1 MITGEI
7 KRKSQPGKINDS
19 SLVFGESIQSLDE
32 LKENNPV
39 NRIVQNTVESA
50 RETVS
55 QKAVELEKTIVAAV
69 EKEIANITKSQM
81 DALKLQICRDWGV
94 VGVSVTPAPD
104 D

>member
-19 SLVFGESIQSLDE
+19 SLVLGESIQSLDE
-32 LKENNPV
+32 LKENNPL
-39 NRIVQNTVESA
+39 NRFVQNTIETT
-50 RETVS
+50 REKVAS
-55 QKAVELEKTIVAAV
+55 KASDLEKLIVATV

-94 VGVSVTPAPD
+94 VSISPSPTP
-104 D
+104 